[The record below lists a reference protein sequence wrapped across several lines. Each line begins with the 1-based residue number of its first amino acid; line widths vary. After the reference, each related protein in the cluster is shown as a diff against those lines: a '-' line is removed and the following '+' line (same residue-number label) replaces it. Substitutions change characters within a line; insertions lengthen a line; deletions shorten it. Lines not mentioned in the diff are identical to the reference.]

1 MQQTQQQ
8 EALSAEELIA
18 QDVGARLPVG
28 PMSWIIAGLALIWSL
43 FQLWIAS
50 PLPFSLGIGVLND
63 TETRSIH
70 LAFAILLAYLV
81 FPAMRSSPRDRVPL
95 ADIAL
100 GLVGAAVASYL
111 FVMYQELAQRPGNL
125 STMDF
130 AVACVGIPLLLEAA
144 RRALGPALAVI
155 AIVFLAYSLAG
166 PWMPSLLAHR
176 GVSLHA
182 LANHQ
187 WITTE
192 GVFGIALGVSTSFV
206 FLFVLFGALLE
217 RAGAGHYFIQLAF
230 SLLGHLRGGPA
241 KAAVVASALTGVIS
255 GSSIANVVTTGTFTI
270 PMMKRVG
277 FSKEKAGAVE
287 VASSVNGQIMPPVM
301 GAAAFLMVEYVG
313 IPYVEIIKHAFLP
326 AAISY
331 IALLYIVHLEALKL
345 GMQPIGNRQPRPWLR
360 RLTGFAFG
368 AALIS
373 GLSMAVYYGLGWL
386 KPVLGDYALPGIS
399 VLLAVAYL
407 GLLKIAAS
415 NAPLPAEDPDKP
427 LDELPETRAVLLSG
441 LHFLLPVVVLVW
453 CLMVERLS
461 PGLSA
466 FWGSVMLIIILLTQR
481 PLLNWLRTDGKHDYG
496 SFTDGVVDLREGLI
510 AGARNMI
517 GIGIATATAGIIV
530 GAVSQTG
537 VGLVLADLVEF
548 LSMGNLLLML
558 ILTALLSLILGM
570 GLPTTANY
578 IVVSS
583 LLAPVI
589 VTLGQQNGLIVPL
602 TPVHLFVSSFGI
614 MADVT
619 PPVGLASF
627 AAAAVSKGDPIKTG
641 ITAFYYSLRT
651 AALPF
656 LFIFN
661 TDLLLINVD
670 FAHGVLIFI
679 VATIAMLIFAAATQ
693 GFFLV
698 KSRWY
703 ESVLLLLVAFTLFRP
718 GFWMDLLH
726 DPYRD
731 TAPAELVQTMG
742 QVEAESTLRLRM
754 EGEDAVGKLRRFTVL
769 LPVPSGVSGEDRL
782 AKLGIQTYEQ
792 DGKILIDTVTFGSQ
806 AADLGLEM
814 DQQILSVKAPT
825 ERCPKELMGLPGF
838 LVLGPVVGLHPPR
851 VARP

>member
-1 MQQTQQQ
+1 MQDKP
-8 EALSAEELIA
+8 LSTEELIA
-18 QDVGARLPVG
+18 QDVGGRSPAG
-28 PMSWIIAGLALIWSL
+28 AMAGIIAGLALLWSL

-50 PLPFSLGIGVLND
+50 PLPFVFGFGVFND
-63 TETRSIH
+63 TETRAIH
-70 LAFAILLAYLV
+70 LAFALLLAFLAY
-81 FPAMRSSPRDRVPL
+81 PAFRRSPRDRVPL

-100 GLVGAAVASYL
+100 GLAAAACAAYL
-111 FVMYQELAQRPGNL
+111 FVAYEQLAQRPGNL
-125 STMDF
+125 TTLDL
-130 AVACVGIPLLLEAA
+130 VTACIGIPLLLEAA

-155 AIVFLAYSLAG
+155 ALAFLAYSVAG
-166 PWMPSLLAHR
+166 PWMPALLAHR
-176 GVSLHA
+176 GVSFSA

-241 KAAVVASALTGVIS
+241 KAAVVSSALTGVIS

-270 PMMKRVG
+270 PIMKKVG

-313 IPYVEIIKHAFLP
+313 MPYVEIIKHAFLP

-331 IALLYIVHLEALKL
+331 IALFYIVHLEALKL
-345 GMQPIGNRQPRPWLR
+345 GMQPIGARQPKPWLR

-373 GLSMAVYYGLGWL
+373 GLSLAVYYGLGWL
-386 KPVLGDYALPGIS
+386 KPALGDYALPGIGA
-399 VLLAVAYL
+399 LLAVAYL

-415 NAPLPAEDPDKP
+415 HPPLPAEDPDKP
-427 LDELPETRAVLLSG
+427 LDALPETRAVLLSG
-441 LHFLLPVVVLVW
+441 LHFLLPGVVLVW
-453 CLMVERLS
+453 CLMIERLS

-466 FWGSVMLIIILLTQR
+466 FWGTMMLVVILLTQR
-481 PLLNWLRTDGKHDYG
+481 PLLGWLRGDGGETHG
-496 SFTDGVVDLREGLI
+496 SFIDGCVDLREGLI

-558 ILTALLSLILGM
+558 ALTAVFSLILGM

-589 VTLGQQNGLIVPL
+589 VALGQQNGLIVPL
-602 TPVHLFVSSFGI
+602 IAVHLFVFYFAI

-641 ITAFYYSLRT
+641 LVAFFYSLRT

-661 TDLLLINVD
+661 TDLLLIDVG
-670 FAHGVLIFI
+670 FAHGVLIFV
-679 VATIAMLIFAAATQ
+679 VATVAMLIFAAATQ

-703 ESVLLLLVAFTLFRP
+703 ESLLLLLIAFSLFRP
-718 GFWMDLLH
+718 GFWMDMLH
-726 DPYRD
+726 DPYR
-731 TAPAELVQTMG
+731 AVPPAELARALG
-742 QVEAESTLRLRM
+742 EVEADSNLRLRIQ
-754 EGEDAVGKLRRFTVL
+754 GEDDLGDPRTFTVL
-769 LPVPSGVSGEDRL
+769 LPVPAGATGEERL
-782 AKLGIQTYEQ
+782 GKLGLQLYEQ
-792 DGKILIDTVTFGSQ
+792 DGKTLIDNVAFGSP
-806 AADLGLEM
+806 AATMGLEF
-814 DQQILSVKAPT
+814 DQEILAVRAPT
-825 ERCPKELMGLPGF
+825 DRWRKELM
-838 LVLGPVVGLHPPR
+838 
-851 VARP
+851 

>member
-8 EALSAEELIA
+8 EAFSAEELIA
-18 QDVGARLPVG
+18 QDVGARLPIG

-125 STMDF
+125 TTMDF

-558 ILTALLSLILGM
+558 IFTALLLSLIH
-570 GLPTTANY
+570 
-578 IVVSS
+578 I
-583 LLAPVI
+583 
-589 VTLGQQNGLIVPL
+589 
-602 TPVHLFVSSFGI
+602 
-614 MADVT
+614 
-619 PPVGLASF
+619 
-627 AAAAVSKGDPIKTG
+627 
-641 ITAFYYSLRT
+641 
-651 AALPF
+651 
-656 LFIFN
+656 
-661 TDLLLINVD
+661 
-670 FAHGVLIFI
+670 
-679 VATIAMLIFAAATQ
+679 
-693 GFFLV
+693 
-698 KSRWY
+698 
-703 ESVLLLLVAFTLFRP
+703 
-718 GFWMDLLH
+718 
-726 DPYRD
+726 
-731 TAPAELVQTMG
+731 
-742 QVEAESTLRLRM
+742 
-754 EGEDAVGKLRRFTVL
+754 
-769 LPVPSGVSGEDRL
+769 
-782 AKLGIQTYEQ
+782 
-792 DGKILIDTVTFGSQ
+792 
-806 AADLGLEM
+806 
-814 DQQILSVKAPT
+814 
-825 ERCPKELMGLPGF
+825 
-838 LVLGPVVGLHPPR
+838 
-851 VARP
+851 